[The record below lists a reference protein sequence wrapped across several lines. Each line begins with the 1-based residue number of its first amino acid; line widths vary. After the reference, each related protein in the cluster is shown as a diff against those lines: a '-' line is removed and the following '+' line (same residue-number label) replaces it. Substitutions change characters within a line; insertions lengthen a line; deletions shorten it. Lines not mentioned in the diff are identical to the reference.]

1 MDALITF
8 VGKVV
13 DLIINPFIVLL
24 FTAALFLFF
33 LGMVQFILGASDETK
48 RHMGKR
54 HMVWGVIGLFIMV
67 GVFGIMAVLLR
78 PFGITLP
85 I

>member
-48 RHMGKR
+48 RQMGKR

-78 PFGITLP
+78 TFGITLP